1 MRRYVIS
8 FNEDSSSGNA
18 LIKFLKTLSFVLV
31 EEEEN
36 AKEGTGSLLT
46 ETNDIVYK
54 SSKSRNLKTPKDFFE
69 DFWSGK

>member
-18 LIKFLKTLSFVLV
+18 LIKFMKTLPFLMV
-31 EEEEN
+31 EEEDMP
-36 AKEGTGSLLT
+36 KESKGNMLT
-46 ETNDIVYK
+46 ESNEIVYK